1 MQMRA
6 SIQIQSMLRA
16 LNDVVLPAVDPA
28 NGPAREQLQLTMGM
42 LTLMAQQ
49 LPLQFRFDC
58 DELTRWLTVSRR
70 LRDRVRQGADTQ
82 ASLAALARHADAA
95 ADTLER
101 ARATPDDVYQ
111 CVRELRAAI
120 GELVTLTYRD
130 GDADERKVIADIVL
144 GASQQ
149 QLLRDRA
156 LLLMQG
162 WEPDPDAIPP
172 IADLLDPPHPIPSMS
187 DRSATS

>member
-16 LNDVVLPAVDPA
+16 LNDVVLPAVDPT
-28 NGPAREQLQLTMGM
+28 NQPAQEQLQLTIGM

-58 DELTRWLTVSRR
+58 DELARWLTVSHE
-70 LRDRVRQGADTQ
+70 LRDRVQQCADTR
-82 ASLAALARHADAA
+82 ASLAALARHTEAA
-95 ADTLER
+95 AGTLER
-101 ARATPDDVYQ
+101 ARATPDDVHQ
-111 CVRELRAAI
+111 RVRELRATI
-120 GELVTLTYRD
+120 GELVTLAYRD
-130 GDADERKVIADIVL
+130 GDVDQRKVIADIVL
-144 GASQQ
+144 DASHQ

-162 WEPDPDAIPP
+162 WEPDPEAIPP
-172 IADLLDPPHPIPSMS
+172 IADLLDLRHHIPSMS
-187 DRSATS
+187 ERSATP